1 MIDVQLGF
9 TGDDSPCC
17 DSCDLWSH
25 SMLEPSEWTI
35 QHTLRCKET
44 CPRMAGHLVTRT
56 LLVLRDEGSLTFCHH
71 LQFPEKNAS
80 QTMPICK
87 MNKPSSGL
95 NIDCYS
101 LTVGVPMGPFL
112 LQQNICP
119 RIFLELGLKYGHQT
133 ASGRAEPWREEPC
146 GKSEHSCHW
155 SKVGKGE
162 VEWQG
167 LDPPPKGCSTTF
179 RDRIL
184 VKM

>member
-9 TGDDSPCC
+9 TGDDSPCS

-35 QHTLRCKET
+35 QHTLRCET

-87 MNKPSSGL
+87 MISHPAILTSIAIPSPLVLQWDHFCCNKIYASDFPWAWA
-95 NIDCYS
+95 
-101 LTVGVPMGPFL
+101 
-112 LQQNICP
+112 QNMATKRP
-119 RIFLELGLKYGHQT
+119 
-133 ASGRAEPWREEPC
+133 REEPSRGS
-146 GKSEHSCHW
+146 GKNHVANLSTPVTGL
-155 SKVGKGE
+155 KLGKE
-162 VEWQG
+162 
-167 LDPPPKGCSTTF
+167 K
-179 RDRIL
+179 
-184 VKM
+184 